1 MNKNKRKSIESGVI
15 FGIFMVIFYIAQN
28 LLTAD
33 HLTQKEVLASIISG
47 LIGGAIA
54 GLLFGWTTGLIAKA
68 MAKGIHLV
76 PDEDETIL
84 FETGANH
91 FKGFEAVGGKLY
103 LTTKRLVFK
112 SHRLN
117 FQKHTLSINT
127 HEIAAVDR
135 YKVWGISNNG
145 LLVKTKNGLTE
156 KFIVVQPEEWLQHL
170 DNKNLA
176 FL

>member
-1 MNKNKRKSIESGVI
+1 MDKNKRNHFESPLNL
-15 FGIFMVIFYIAQN
+15 GIFMSIVYF
-28 LLTAD
+28 LESVLTAD
-33 HLTQKEVLASIISG
+33 HLTGKKVLIAIISA
-47 LIGGAIA
+47 LIGGVIV
-54 GLLFGWTTGLIAKA
+54 GLLYGWLMRLIAKA
-68 MAKGIHLV
+68 LSKGIALV
-76 PDEDETIL
+76 PDENETIL
-84 FETGANH
+84 FETDANH
-91 FKGFEAVGGKLY
+91 FKGIEAVGGKLY
-103 LTTKRLVFK
+103 LTTKRLIFK

-156 KFIVVQPEEWLQHL
+156 KFTVVQPEEWLQHV

>member
-15 FGIFMVIFYIAQN
+15 FGIFMAIFYIAQN

-47 LIGGAIA
+47 LIGGTIA
-54 GLLFGWTTGLIAKA
+54 GFLFGWTTGLIAKA
-68 MAKGIHLV
+68 MAKGINLV

-91 FKGFEAVGGKLY
+91 FKGIEAVGGKLY
-103 LTTKRLVFK
+103 LTTKRLIFK
-112 SHRLN
+112 SHRFN
-117 FQKHTLSINT
+117 FQKHTLSINLD
-127 HEIAAVDR
+127 EIASVGR

-156 KFIVVQPEEWLQHL
+156 KFTVVQPEEWLQHL
-170 DNKNLA
+170 DNKNVA

>member
-1 MNKNKRKSIESGVI
+1 MNKNKRKNIESGAI
-15 FGIFMVIFYIAQN
+15 FGIFMAIFYFVQN

-47 LIGGAIA
+47 LIGGTIA
-54 GLLFGWTTGLIAKA
+54 GFLFGWTTGLIAKA
-68 MAKGIHLV
+68 MAKGINLV

-91 FKGFEAVGGKLY
+91 FKGIEAVGGKLY
-103 LTTKRLVFK
+103 LTTKRLIFK
-112 SHRLN
+112 SHRFN
-117 FQKHTLSINT
+117 FQKHTLSINLD
-127 HEIAAVDR
+127 EIASVGR

-145 LLVKTKNGLTE
+145 LLVKTKSGLTA
-156 KFIVVQPEEWLQHL
+156 KFTVVQPEEWLQHL
-170 DNKNLA
+170 DNKNVA